1 MSSRVHPVQS
11 LLLVVHCDVIYTVNT
26 WRNNGFSIFANQRG
40 SLNSLRFSHIGVK
53 EVSAIC
59 NECITNVL
67 VYLLI
72 KTVCTYD
79 IKHTLFP
86 TRKDVRNYRN
96 SHFNTVNV
104 NELIFKFTKLP
115 RFAYQSSSFNLV
127 NMILIHDLTR
137 VILYNILSIEF
148 IIYVF
153 ICI

>member
-104 NELIFKFTKLP
+104 NELIFKFTKES
-115 RFAYQSSSFNLV
+115 RKFFHG
-127 NMILIHDLTR
+127 LIINRLHLIWLTW
-137 VILYNILSIEF
+137 F
-148 IIYVF
+148 
-153 ICI
+153 